1 VSGVPVQSPGPLSE
15 LREKVALI
23 SGGSSGI
30 GLGIARAC
38 AAAGMKVVVTY
49 LTKAHLDEAAQYF
62 DNSAGAFHAIRAD
75 VRDRSAMD
83 EVAQEALERFG
94 VVHLICANA
103 GVGTMATVCDAS
115 EDEWDDAISTNMMG
129 VINTIA
135 QFLSKLLADRL
146 VPAHIVATASMSGL
160 FHGASAGVYTTTKFA
175 VVGMMEALRSELQPK
190 GIGVSVFCPGLV
202 QSRIFD
208 RQRNRRTRPV
218 SAPQPNARIRDLMAA
233 GMDPL
238 ECGQRVL
245 SGVRKNAMYII
256 SHPEYRY
263 GVEERCQA
271 LIGAF
276 DDVQEAAPHSR
287 IEAERVVLRN
297 RVYSDEIARQQRT
310 T

>member
-1 VSGVPVQSPGPLSE
+1 
-15 LREKVALI
+15 
-23 SGGSSGI
+23 
-30 GLGIARAC
+30 
-38 AAAGMKVVVTY
+38 

-129 VINTIA
+129 VINTCA
-135 QFLSKLLADRL
+135 PFLSNLRADRV

-208 RQRNRRTRPV
+208 RQRNR
-218 SAPQPNARIRDLMAA
+218 S
-233 GMDPL
+233 
-238 ECGQRVL
+238 
-245 SGVRKNAMYII
+245 
-256 SHPEYRY
+256 
-263 GVEERCQA
+263 EERRVGKECR
-271 LIGAF
+271 
-276 DDVQEAAPHSR
+276 SR
-287 IEAERVVLRN
+287 W
-297 RVYSDEIARQQRT
+297 ST
-310 T
+310 WC